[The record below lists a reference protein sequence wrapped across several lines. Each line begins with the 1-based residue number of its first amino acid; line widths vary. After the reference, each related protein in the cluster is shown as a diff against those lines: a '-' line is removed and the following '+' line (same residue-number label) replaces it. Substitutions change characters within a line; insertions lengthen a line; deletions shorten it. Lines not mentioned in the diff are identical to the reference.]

1 MVVPGHHHLVRPDDR
16 GDRVG
21 GHDLAGLVEDHHVE
35 QPGGGQH
42 LAHHQRRHRPARL
55 DREQH
60 VGRLVEQA
68 AQRQVAAAQ
77 RGLLAD
83 DPGLQRVP
91 VLGVTRCLG
100 PGLADPGPVRGQVLH
115 VPVPEVVG
123 DLVQRV
129 AALGRVARVTDPD
142 LIQDRGV
149 PGVVEGGRGQVAAR
163 LPAGQLVQQRAQ
175 PHPVEPQ
182 CQLVQPG
189 QLPRRV
195 LVRSQR
201 PDHPLDRA
209 LPVPGT
215 AGLGQRRD
223 ERAQRGQLAFGLRE
237 QAGQPGVARGQPG
250 RAGLALAEFLP
261 LCQLAGGRVEG
272 SMQVLPGRPG
282 LGGAGPQRPGL
293 GAQPTP
299 FEQAEPFP
307 VTGRGGE

>member
-1 MVVPGHHHLVRPDDR
+1 MVVPRHHHLVRPDDR

-91 VLGVTRCLG
+91 VLRVTRHLG
-100 PGLADPGPVRGQVLH
+100 PGLPDPGPVRGQVLH

-123 DLVQRV
+123 DLVQRA
-129 AALGRVARVTDPD
+129 AALGRVPRVADPD
-142 LIQDRGV
+142 LVQDRGV
-149 PGVVEGGRGQVAAR
+149 PGVVEGGRGQVAVC
-163 LPAGQLVQQRAQ
+163 LPAGQLVQQRAH

-182 CQLVQPG
+182 RQLVQPG

-195 LVRSQR
+195 LVRGQR
-201 PDHPLDRA
+201 LDHPLDRA
-209 LPVPGT
+209 LLTPGA
-215 AGLGQRRD
+215 AG
-223 ERAQRGQLAFGLRE
+223 FG
-237 QAGQPGVARGQPG
+237 
-250 RAGLALAEFLP
+250 
-261 LCQLAGGRVEG
+261 
-272 SMQVLPGRPG
+272 
-282 LGGAGPQRPGL
+282 
-293 GAQPTP
+293 
-299 FEQAEPFP
+299 
-307 VTGRGGE
+307 